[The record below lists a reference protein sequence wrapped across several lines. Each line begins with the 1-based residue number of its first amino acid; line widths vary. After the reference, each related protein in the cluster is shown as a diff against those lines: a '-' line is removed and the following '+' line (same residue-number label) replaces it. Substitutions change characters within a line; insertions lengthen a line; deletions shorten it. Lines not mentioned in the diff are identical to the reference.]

1 MQDASPLV
9 VYVLDDDAAVR
20 TGLCRFFR
28 AAGLRERPCAD
39 VDELLA
45 GIDARDR
52 ACVLFDL
59 SLGPRDGPRLGERLH
74 DRGIDVPLIAVSGRD
89 DDRAPGDARAAGAS
103 LFFRKPV
110 DGRALLDAIEW
121 VTQGDPLPGHGT

>member
-1 MQDASPLV
+1 MQDAAPLV

-20 TGLCRFFR
+20 AGLCRFLR

-39 VDELLA
+39 MDELLA
-45 GIDARDR
+45 GIEARDR

-59 SLGPRDGPRLGERLH
+59 SAGRRDTSDLGGRLH
-74 DRGIDVPLIAVSGRD
+74 ELGIDVPLIAVSGRQD
-89 DDRAPGDARAAGAS
+89 DHAQRDARAAGAS

-121 VTQGDPLPGHGT
+121 VTQGDPLPRHGM